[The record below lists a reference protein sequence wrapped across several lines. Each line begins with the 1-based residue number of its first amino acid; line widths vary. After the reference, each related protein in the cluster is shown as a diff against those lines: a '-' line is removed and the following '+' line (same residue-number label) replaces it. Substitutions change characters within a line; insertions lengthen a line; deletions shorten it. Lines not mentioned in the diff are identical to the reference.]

1 MVAGFNDGGNLLA
14 AATASRTISQPI
26 AFLIIAGGALLGPLL
41 AGTAVAQTVGT
52 GIVDYTVLGILPLSS
67 ALAGGV
73 IAVLAAYAA
82 RLPTSCSI
90 ALFSATFGSLWVLG
104 DLGAIHRS
112 GAAKLLLA
120 LFGSIGVGAAAG
132 AIAYILLMRVFIR
145 LDQRAGNRLMRLQY
159 LTIGLQALGYGAN
172 DAEKIM
178 GLIVA
183 AMMIGGGG
191 SAFVMPLW
199 VVALAVAAFSL
210 GMAVGGRRVAR
221 TIGGK
226 LFAIRPLHALTFQ
239 TAAAA
244 TVLAASAL
252 GGPLS
257 TTETTASAIIGV
269 GAMAN
274 PRALR
279 WQIVRELLTA
289 WLLTAPIGFVAG
301 VLLTLALRPFLGGR

>member
-1 MVAGFNDGGNLLA
+1 MAGFNDGGNLLA
-14 AATASRTISQPI
+14 AATASRTIAQPV
-26 AFLIIAGGALLGPLL
+26 AFLIIAAGAFFGPLL

-52 GIVDYTVLGILPLSS
+52 GIVDYGLLGILPLSA
-67 ALAGGV
+67 ALSGAV
-73 IAVLAAYAA
+73 LAVLAAYAA

-112 GAAKLLLA
+112 GAAKLLVA
-120 LFGSIGVGAAAG
+120 LFGSIVVGAAAG
-132 AIAYILLMRVFIR
+132 AIAYILMMQVFVR
-145 LDQRAGNRLMRLQY
+145 LDQRTGNRLMRLQY
-159 LTIGLQALGYGAN
+159 VTVGLQALGYGAN

-183 AMMIGGGG
+183 ATTIGAGGG
-191 SAFVMPLW
+191 AFVIPLW
-199 VVALAVAAFSL
+199 VVIIAVAAFSV

-244 TVLAASAL
+244 TVLAASAI

-269 GAMAN
+269 GTMAN
-274 PRALR
+274 PRALH
-279 WQIVRELLTA
+279 WHIVRDLLTT
-289 WLLTAPIGFVAG
+289 WLLTAPLGVLAG
-301 VLLTLALRPFLGGR
+301 VLLTLLLRPFFGTP